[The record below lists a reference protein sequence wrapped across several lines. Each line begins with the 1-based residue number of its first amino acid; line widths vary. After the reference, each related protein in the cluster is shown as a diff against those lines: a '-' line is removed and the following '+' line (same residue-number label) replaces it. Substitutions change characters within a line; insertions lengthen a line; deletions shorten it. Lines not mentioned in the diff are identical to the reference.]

1 MKVHLVA
8 ICGTGMGALAGLLKE
23 AGHDVK
29 GSDRAFYSPMAERL
43 QAWGIPTQQGF
54 DPVHLDPDTDL
65 VIVGNVC
72 RKDNPE
78 AQAALQMSLKVM
90 SFPQALAEFFIG
102 DKTSVVVAGTHGKTT
117 TAALLSYVL
126 VEAGLDPSFLV
137 GGIPQNFG
145 KSFHLGQGRLFVV
158 EGDEYD
164 TAFFD
169 KRPKFVHYRPKI
181 VVLTAVEFD
190 HADIYHDMEAYRA
203 AFATLLSLLPPDGL
217 LIACADDPEV
227 TALARTAPCRVVSYG
242 LGPGAAW
249 GADGIE
255 TGENATRFSLVR
267 NGFRVAVVTLP
278 LAGRHN
284 VANTLGVLAAAEAV
298 GVDVRKAAASLGGFE
313 GIARRMQVRGVVDGV
328 TVIDDFAHHPTK
340 VRETVRAA
348 RARYPG
354 SHLVAVF
361 EPRTATSR
369 RKVFQEAYP
378 ASFALADEVVL
389 VPPFDAEKI
398 PEAERFDSAAL
409 VAALVR
415 RGQTAVLRGNADAV
429 VADLSGRLRQGSV
442 VLIMSNGAFDN
453 IHEKLLCALRA
464 RHGSRPSAQESNWRK
479 SR

>member
-23 AGHDVK
+23 AGHEVQ
-29 GSDRAFYSPMAERL
+29 GSDRAFYPPMAERL
-43 QAWGIPTQQGF
+43 QAWGIPTRQGF
-54 DPVHLDPDTDL
+54 DPAHLDPDIDL

-78 AQAALQMSLKVM
+78 AQAALQRGLPVM
-90 SFPQALAEFFIG
+90 SFPQALSEFFIAG
-102 DKTSVVVAGTHGKTT
+102 KSSVVVAGTHGKTT

-126 VEAGLDPSFLV
+126 MEAGLDPSFLV

-145 KSFHLGQGRLFVV
+145 KSFHLGQGGVFVV

-169 KRPKFVHYRPKI
+169 KRPKFVHYRPRI

-190 HADIYHDMEAYRA
+190 HADIYRDMEAYRA
-203 AFATLLSLLPPDGL
+203 AFAGLMSLLPADGL
-217 LIACADDPEV
+217 LVACADDPEV
-227 TALARTAPCRVVSYG
+227 NAVASAAPCRVVTYG
-242 LGPGAAW
+242 LGPGATWSA
-249 GADGIE
+249 AEIQP
-255 TGENATRFSLVR
+255 GEDATRFSLIRQGSHV
-267 NGFRVAVVTLP
+267 GTVTLP

-284 VANTLGVLAAAEAV
+284 VVNTLGVLAAAEAV
-298 GVDVRKAAASLGGFE
+298 GVDVKMAAGYLTGFA
-313 GIARRMQVRGVVDGV
+313 GVARRMQVRGVVDGV

-340 VRETVRAA
+340 VRETVRAV
-348 RARYPG
+348 RARYPR

-378 ASFALADEVVL
+378 TSFAAADEVVV

-409 VAALVR
+409 VATLQQN
-415 RGQTAVLRGNADAV
+415 GQKAMLHENADEV
-429 VADLSGRLRQGSV
+429 VAALSGRLGQDTV

-453 IHEKLLCALRA
+453 IHEKLLSALQA
-464 RHGSRPSAQESNWRK
+464 RQG
-479 SR
+479 

>member
-23 AGHDVK
+23 AGHEVQ
-29 GSDRAFYSPMAERL
+29 GSDRAFYPPMAERL
-43 QAWGIPTQQGF
+43 QTWGIPTLRGF
-54 DPVHLDPDTDL
+54 DPAHLDPDIDL

-78 AQAALQMSLKVM
+78 AQAALQRGLPVM
-90 SFPQALAEFFIG
+90 SFPQALSEFFIAG
-102 DKTSVVVAGTHGKTT
+102 KSSVVVAGTHGKTT

-145 KSFHLGQGRLFVV
+145 KSFHLGQGGVFVV

-181 VVLTAVEFD
+181 VVLTAMEFD
-190 HADIYHDMEAYRA
+190 HADIYRDMEAYRA
-203 AFATLLSLLPPDGL
+203 AFTTLLSLLPADGL
-217 LIACADDPEV
+217 LVACADDPEV
-227 TALARTAPCRVVSYG
+227 NALARSAPCRVVTYG
-242 LGPGAAW
+242 LGPGATWSA
-249 GADGIE
+249 ADIQPRE
-255 TGENATRFSLVR
+255 DATRFSLIRQGSHV
-267 NGFRVAVVTLP
+267 GTVTLP

-284 VANTLGVLAAAEAV
+284 VVNTLGVLAAAEAL
-298 GVDVRKAAASLGGFE
+298 GVDVKAAAGYLTGFA
-313 GIARRMQVRGVVDGV
+313 GVARRMQVRGVVDGV

-348 RARYPG
+348 RARYPR

-378 ASFALADEVVL
+378 ASFAAADEVVV

-409 VAALVR
+409 VAALQQN
-415 RGQTAVLRGNADAV
+415 GQKAVLHENADEV
-429 VADLSGRLRQGSV
+429 VAALSTRLSQDTV

-453 IHEKLLCALRA
+453 IHEKLLSALRA
-464 RHGSRPSAQESNWRK
+464 RQG
-479 SR
+479 

>member
-43 QAWGIPTQQGF
+43 QAWGIPTEHGF
-54 DPVHLDPDTDL
+54 VPVHVARDTDL

-78 AQAALQMSLKVM
+78 AQAAFQMGLRVM
-90 SFPQALAEFFIG
+90 SFPQALSEFFIAG
-102 DKTSVVVAGTHGKTT
+102 KTSVVVAGTHGKTT

-145 KSFHLGQGRLFVV
+145 KSFHLGRGDVFVV

-190 HADIYHDMEAYRA
+190 HADIYQDMDAYRA
-203 AFATLLSLLPPDGL
+203 AFRLLLSLLPPDGVVV
-217 LIACADDPEV
+217 ACADDPEV
-227 TALARTAPCRVVSYG
+227 NALCRTVPCRVVSYG
-242 LGPGAAW
+242 LGG
-249 GADGIE
+249 GADWSAADVAP
-255 TGENATRFSLVR
+255 GEDATRFSLIR
-267 NGFRVAVVTLP
+267 QGNRLGSVTLP

-284 VANTLGVLAAAEAV
+284 VSNALGVLAAAEAV
-298 GVDVRKAAASLGGFE
+298 GVAPKDAAAFLPGFA

-348 RARYPG
+348 RARYPR

-369 RKVFQEAYP
+369 RKVFQDAYP
-378 ASFALADEVVL
+378 ASFAEADEVVV

-398 PEAERFDSAAL
+398 AEGERFDSAAL
-409 VAALVR
+409 VAALR
-415 RGQTAVLRGNADAV
+415 QRGQQAALYASADEV
-429 VADLSGRLRQGSV
+429 VAALSGRLATGSV
-442 VLIMSNGAFDN
+442 VLIMSNGAFEN
-453 IHEKLLCALRA
+453 IHEKLLAALRG
-464 RHGSRPSAQESNWRK
+464 RGETP
-479 SR
+479 

>member
-8 ICGTGMGALAGLLKE
+8 ICGTGMGALAGLLKD
-23 AGHDVK
+23 AGHEVQ
-29 GSDRAFYSPMAERL
+29 GSDRAFYPPMAERL
-43 QAWGIPTQQGF
+43 QAWGIPTMQGF
-54 DPVHLDPDTDL
+54 DPAHLDPDTDL

-78 AQAALQMSLKVM
+78 AQAALQRGLKVM

-145 KSFHLGQGRLFVV
+145 KSFHLGQGGVFVV

-181 VVLTAVEFD
+181 AILTAVEFD
-190 HADIYHDMEAYRA
+190 HADIYRDMTAYRA
-203 AFATLLSLLPPDGL
+203 AFATLLALLPADGL
-217 LIACADDPEV
+217 LVACTDDPEV
-227 TALARTAPCRVVSYG
+227 TALASSAPCRVETYG
-242 LGPGAAW
+242 LGPGTNWSAA
-249 GADGIE
+249 DIQ
-255 TGENATRFSLVR
+255 TGEEATRFSLIHHGSHV
-267 NGFRVAVVTLP
+267 GTVALP

-284 VANTLGVLAAAEAV
+284 VANTLGVLAAAKAV
-298 GVDVRKAAASLGGFE
+298 GVDVKRAASCLAGFA
-313 GIARRMQVRGVVDGV
+313 GVARRMQVRGVVDGI
-328 TVIDDFAHHPTK
+328 TVMDDFAHHPTK
-340 VRETVRAA
+340 VRETVRAV
-348 RARYPG
+348 RARYPR

-378 ASFALADEVVL
+378 ASFAAADEVML

-409 VAALVR
+409 VAALE
-415 RGQTAVLRGNADAV
+415 QNSQKAALYKNADEV
-429 VADLSGRLRQGSV
+429 VAALSGRLERDSV
-442 VLIMSNGAFDN
+442 ILIMSNGAFDN
-453 IHEKLLCALRA
+453 IHEKLLAALRA
-464 RHGSRPSAQESNWRK
+464 RHEVKR
-479 SR
+479 

>member
-43 QAWGIPTQQGF
+43 QAWSIPTQQGF
-54 DPVHLDPDTDL
+54 DPAHVDPDTDL

-78 AQAALQMSLKVM
+78 AQAALQMGLKVM

-102 DKTSVVVAGTHGKTT
+102 DKTSIVVAGTHGKTT

-145 KSFHLGQGRLFVV
+145 KSFHLGQGRVFVV

-164 TAFFD
+164 AAFFD

-190 HADIYHDMEAYRA
+190 HADIYRDMDAYRA
-203 AFATLLSLLPPDGL
+203 AFKTLLSLLPPDGL

-227 TALARTAPCRVVSYG
+227 TALARTVPCRVVSYG
-242 LGPGAAW
+242 LGAGW
-249 GADGIE
+249 SADGIE
-255 TGENATRFSLVR
+255 AGEDATRFSLMR
-267 NGFRVAVVTLP
+267 DGRRVAAVTLP

-298 GVDVRKAAASLGGFE
+298 GVDVHKAAASLAGFV
-313 GIARRMQVRGVVDGV
+313 GIARRMQLRGVVDGV

-378 ASFALADEVVL
+378 ASFASADEVVV

-409 VAALVR
+409 VAALQR
-415 RGQTAVLRGNADAV
+415 RGQAAAVHGNADAV
-429 VADLSGRLRQGSV
+429 VADLSGRLRQNSV

-453 IHEKLLCALRA
+453 IHEKLLSALRG
-464 RHGSRPSAQESNWRK
+464 RRAQESDGRK
-479 SR
+479 GS

>member
-23 AGHDVK
+23 AGHEVQ
-29 GSDRAFYSPMAERL
+29 GSDRAFYPPMAERL
-43 QAWGIPTQQGF
+43 QTWGIPTLRGF
-54 DPVHLDPDTDL
+54 DPAHLDPDIDL

-78 AQAALQMSLKVM
+78 AQAALQRGLPVM
-90 SFPQALAEFFIG
+90 SFPQALSEFFIAG
-102 DKTSVVVAGTHGKTT
+102 KTSVVVAGTHGKTT

-145 KSFHLGQGRLFVV
+145 KSFHLGQGGVFVV

-181 VVLTAVEFD
+181 VVLTAMEFD
-190 HADIYHDMEAYRA
+190 HADIYRDMEAYRA
-203 AFATLLSLLPPDGL
+203 AFTTLLSLLPADGL
-217 LIACADDPEV
+217 LVACADDPEV
-227 TALARTAPCRVVSYG
+227 NALARSAPCRVVTYG
-242 LGPGAAW
+242 LGPGATWSA
-249 GADGIE
+249 ADIQP
-255 TGENATRFSLVR
+255 GEDATRFSLIRQGSHV
-267 NGFRVAVVTLP
+267 GTVTLP

-284 VANTLGVLAAAEAV
+284 VVNTLGVLAAAEAL
-298 GVDVRKAAASLGGFE
+298 GVDVKAAAGYLTGFA
-313 GIARRMQVRGVVDGV
+313 GVARRMQVRGVVDGV

-348 RARYPG
+348 RARYPR

-378 ASFALADEVVL
+378 ASFAAADEVVV

-409 VAALVR
+409 VEAIQRNGQKATLHENADEVVAALSTR
-415 RGQTAVLRGNADAV
+415 
-429 VADLSGRLRQGSV
+429 LSQDTV

-453 IHEKLLCALRA
+453 IHEKLLSALRA
-464 RHGSRPSAQESNWRK
+464 RQG
-479 SR
+479 

>member
-23 AGHDVK
+23 AGHDVQ
-29 GSDRAFYSPMAERL
+29 GSDRAFYPPMAERL
-43 QAWGIPTQQGF
+43 QTWGIPTLRGF
-54 DPVHLDPDTDL
+54 DPAHLDPDIDL

-78 AQAALQMSLKVM
+78 AQAALERGLPVM
-90 SFPQALAEFFIG
+90 SFPQALSEFFIAG
-102 DKTSVVVAGTHGKTT
+102 KSSVVVAGTHGKTT

-145 KSFHLGQGRLFVV
+145 KSFHLGHGGVFVV

-190 HADIYHDMEAYRA
+190 HADIYRDMEAYRA
-203 AFATLLSLLPPDGL
+203 AFAGLISLLPADGL
-217 LIACADDPEV
+217 LVACADDPEV
-227 TALARTAPCRVVSYG
+227 NAVASAAPCRVVTYG
-242 LGPGAAW
+242 LGLGATWSAADIQPGE
-249 GADGIE
+249 D
-255 TGENATRFSLVR
+255 ATRFSLIRHGNHV
-267 NGFRVAVVTLP
+267 GTVTLP

-284 VANTLGVLAAAEAV
+284 VVNTLGVLATAEAL
-298 GVDVRKAAASLGGFE
+298 GVDVKRAAGSLTGFA
-313 GIARRMQVRGVVDGV
+313 GVARRMQVRGVVDGV

-348 RARYPG
+348 RSRYPR

-378 ASFALADEVVL
+378 ASFAAADEVV
-389 VPPFDAEKI
+389 VVSPFDAEKI

-409 VAALVR
+409 VATLQQNGQKAALHE
-415 RGQTAVLRGNADAV
+415 NADDV
-429 VADLSGRLRQGSV
+429 VAALSSRLSQDTV
-442 VLIMSNGAFDN
+442 VLIMSNGAFEN
-453 IHEKLLCALRA
+453 IHEKLLSALR
-464 RHGSRPSAQESNWRK
+464 SRQE
-479 SR
+479 